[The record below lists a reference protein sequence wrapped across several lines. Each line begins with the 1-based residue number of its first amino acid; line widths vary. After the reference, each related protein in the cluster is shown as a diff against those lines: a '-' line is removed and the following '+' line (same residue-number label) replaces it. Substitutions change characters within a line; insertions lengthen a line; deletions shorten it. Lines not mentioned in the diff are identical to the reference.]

1 FYLLKSLRGAFFNS
15 FAQGIKKL
23 RTGPDA
29 KLQKSRVDEVVI
41 VGGSTRIPKVQLML
55 EDFFDGKDLC
65 RTINPDEAVAYGAAV
80 MAAKLNGKGNQM
92 VRDLVLLDVT
102 PLSLGL
108 KEHGNVMCVVI
119 PKNTPIP
126 VRKEQKWHTVYEN
139 QFHFLLK
146 VYQGERSCSTDNN
159 LLGQFRLLN
168 LTPAPRGVTQAR
180 IFFDIDADGILK
192 VSAEEFITGRRNSI
206 TISKDKGRLT
216 KEEIERMLED
226 AERYKVEDQEYKKKV
241 DTYNA
246 LENYT
251 YAIK

>member
-1 FYLLKSLRGAFFNS
+1 MR
-15 FAQGIKKL
+15 
-23 RTGPDA
+23 
-29 KLQKSRVDEVVI
+29 
-41 VGGSTRIPKVQLML
+41 
-55 EDFFDGKDLC
+55 
-65 RTINPDEAVAYGAAV
+65 
-80 MAAKLNGKGNQM
+80 
-92 VRDLVLLDVT
+92 
-102 PLSLGL
+102 
-108 KEHGNVMCVVI
+108 VVI

-126 VRKEQKWHTVYEN
+126 VRKEQKWYTVYDYQSE
-139 QFHFLLK
+139 FLLK

-180 IFFDIDADGILK
+180 VFFDIDADGILK
-192 VSAEEFITGRRNSI
+192 VSAEEPITGRRNSI
-206 TISKDKGRLT
+206 TISNNKGRLT

-251 YAIK
+251 YALKNKIKNGNFRKRISSKDLKKMDDVVAEAMKWLDANKGAETNVIKDKKKELKSICNSIVGQFV